1 VCGRG
6 DKTLLFTGAR
16 AAAVELASRLREAG
30 NERAAYYHGGLPL
43 RVREVLEQL
52 FADGKIP
59 ILVAADGFA
68 ADAAPGDVRQVVV
81 AGLPTTRA
89 DLAEIIGSAGLDGR
103 QATVTLAYRRDDLHA
118 AEGVLVERHPTRE
131 MLASLYRVLR
141 SEAERSGA
149 VMWPDETLAAA
160 LRSAGLPPKVVGLGL
175 DILAEAGVIQR
186 EFDGDHWRITLGG
199 PDRKDLTTSVRFAEG
214 RREAE
219 ALAALEAFA
228 FGPLTEILQA
238 VASPGAVH

>member
-1 VCGRG
+1 V
-6 DKTLLFTGAR
+6 
-16 AAAVELASRLREAG
+16 
-30 NERAAYYHGGLPL
+30 
-43 RVREVLEQL
+43 
-52 FADGKIP
+52 
-59 ILVAADGFA
+59 
-68 ADAAPGDVRQVVV
+68 
-81 AGLPTTRA
+81 
-89 DLAEIIGSAGLDGR
+89 
-103 QATVTLAYRRDDLHA
+103 
-118 AEGVLVERHPTRE
+118 
-131 MLASLYRVLR
+131 
-141 SEAERSGA
+141 
-149 VMWPDETLAAA
+149 WPDETLAAA